1 MKKKDC
7 IAKTVVTSSA
17 EETVRA
23 VMCSGP
29 KGYRVFFILGFLF
42 VCLFK
47 GRIAPLPQNRIR
59 ICSVPQRT
67 K

>member
-23 VMCSGP
+23 VMCSGL
-29 KGYRVFFILGFLF
+29 KGYRVFFILESLF
-42 VCLFK
+42 VRSFK
-47 GRIAPLPQNRIR
+47 GRMLLCITNRIS
-59 ICSVPQRT
+59 ICIVFRGT